1 MAYILDQVEVGNDE
15 TGGRDRLVDHSL
27 KAMVSMMVLEC
38 AA

>member
-15 TGGRDRLVDHSL
+15 MGGRDGSVDHSL
-27 KAMVSMMVLEC
+27 KAMVSMMVMEC